1 MSDNVVRVSS
11 TVNDLIGI
19 GTEYLVVD
27 GTVIAKF
34 YNGNMVSDIVVVS
47 PGGEVTLTAA

>member
-1 MSDNVVRVSS
+1 MSDNVVRVSN
-11 TVNDLIGI
+11 TVKDLIGI

-34 YNGNMVSDIVVVS
+34 YNGNLVSEVNVTLSGD
-47 PGGEVTLTAA
+47 EVTLSVA